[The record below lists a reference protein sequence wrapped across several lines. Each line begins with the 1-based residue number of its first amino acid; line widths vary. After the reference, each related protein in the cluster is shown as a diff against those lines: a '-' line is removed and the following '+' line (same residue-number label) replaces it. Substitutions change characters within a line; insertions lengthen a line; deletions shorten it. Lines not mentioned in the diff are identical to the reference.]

1 MARECEL
8 SGIKPIV
15 GHKVSHSN
23 VKSKRRFLPNLVN
36 VTLRSESLGQSYS
49 MRIAAKTLRTV
60 DKHGGLDGYL
70 AKAKDEKL
78 SPKALKI
85 KRDIA
90 KQAEEAAAA

>member
-23 VKSKRRFLPNLVN
+23 VKTKRRFLPNLVN
-36 VTLRSESLGQSYS
+36 VTLRSEALGQSYS

-90 KQAEEAAAA
+90 KQAAEVSA

>member
-8 SGIKPIV
+8 SGVKPII
-15 GHKVSHSN
+15 GHNVSHSN
-23 VKSKRRFLPNLVN
+23 IKTKRRFLPNLVR
-36 VTLRSESLGQSYS
+36 VTLRSEVLDRAFP

-60 DKHGGLDGYL
+60 DKLGGLDAYL

-78 SPKALKI
+78 SEKALKI

-90 KQAEEAAAA
+90 KKAEGVEA

>member
-23 VKSKRRFLPNLVN
+23 VKTKRRFLPNLVN
-36 VTLRSESLGQSYS
+36 VTLRSEALGQSYS

-90 KQAEEAAAA
+90 KQAAEASA

>member
-8 SGIKPIV
+8 SGVKPIV

-23 VKSKRRFLPNLVN
+23 VKTKRRFLPNLVN
-36 VTLRSESLGQSYS
+36 VTLRSEALVQAFS

-78 SPKALKI
+78 SAKALKI
-85 KRDIA
+85 KRDIE
-90 KQAEEAAAA
+90 K

>member
-8 SGIKPIV
+8 SGVKPIV

-23 VKSKRRFLPNLVN
+23 VKTNRRFLPNLVN
-36 VTLRSESLGQSYS
+36 VTLRSEALGQAFST
-49 MRIAAKTLRTV
+49 RIAAKTLRTV

-78 SPKALKI
+78 SAKALKI
-85 KRDIA
+85 KRDIE
-90 KQAEEAAAA
+90 KQAAEASA

>member
-8 SGIKPIV
+8 SGVKPII
-15 GHKVSHSN
+15 GHNVSHSN
-23 VKSKRRFLPNLVN
+23 IKTKRRFLPNLVN
-36 VTLRSESLGQSYS
+36 VTLRSEALERAFP

-60 DKHGGLDGYL
+60 DKLGGLDAYL

-78 SPKALKI
+78 SAKALKI

-90 KQAEEAAAA
+90 KKAEGAEA